1 MSIDADRRLALNDFA
16 GAGLTPFVYADG
28 PCGIRGAHGA
38 TALPSAI
45 TLAASFDPALA
56 EEYGD
61 LLGTEL
67 RAAGCNVLVGPTFDV
82 ARDPYGGRNGE
93 CLGEDPLLVG
103 ELGGRIA
110 RGVHAH
116 RALTVAKHYAAY
128 DRESLR
134 TGDGPYERRT
144 DARDIRLDP
153 RALHEVHL
161 EPFRRAVQD
170 HGVAMLL
177 ACYIR
182 VNGVYAAQSAELLQL
197 PRREWGFTGATLPD
211 FLFAVRDAEAALAAG
226 LDLPALAMPGPPP
239 LSERT
244 EEMVASA
251 PDELIAGIGA
261 HVRSAADQVAL
272 EPAGPVEPS
281 RLGTPAAIELAERVA
296 IEGATLLRNEGV
308 LPLAPGARI
317 ALVGGEHPR
326 HRLTVTGSAA
336 VDLVDERLPD
346 LEASLA
352 GEGIRVVARAGGL
365 PDVPAPALTADDC
378 AGLTAVVTD
387 ASGSREIEL
396 DVARLSADP
405 DDAGRPWSAELTAVL
420 PPQLGAAVAVLEF
433 AGVAEV
439 LLDGEV
445 VASGVREASPLLG
458 GPPFTLRAALPASDR
473 ERTLVVRYRTGPAFA
488 LAEIGILPHLSLG
501 FVALAPVLQDVSA
514 ATSAADVVVVL
525 AGRVTGAGMD
535 ADGLRLP
542 AGQGDV
548 IAAAAAGGRPVVV
561 VTHGAG
567 PIDMPWRRAASAILH
582 VGHGG
587 ERFAPALGRM
597 LSGSA
602 EPGGRLPVTFPDRAP
617 AVPRASVDEN
627 GRLEPTEGVDV
638 GYRSYERAGVAPA
651 YWFGH
656 GLGYARID
664 CPAARVAGRR
674 VQVDLECGPERGGPA
689 VVQLYAR
696 PAEGETLKLAGFGVA
711 RLDAGEQRTL
721 EIEVDAAA
729 LAMRSGDAMVPPSGV
744 VPVHVGFSRGELRH
758 VVEVDLG

>member
-1 MSIDADRRLALNDFA
+1 MSIEADRRLALNDFA
-16 GAGLTPFVYADG
+16 GAGLTPFAYADG
-28 PCGIRGAHGA
+28 PCGIRGAAGA
-38 TALPSAI
+38 TALPSTI
-45 TLAASFDPALA
+45 TLAASFDPSLA
-56 EEYGD
+56 ERYGD

-67 RAAGCNVLVGPTFDV
+67 RAAGCNVLVGPAFDV
-82 ARDPYGGRNGE
+82 VRDPYGGRNGE

-116 RALTVAKHYAAY
+116 RALTVAKHYVAY

-134 TGDGPYERRT
+134 TGDGPYEQRT
-144 DARDIRLDP
+144 DARDMRVDA
-153 RALHEVHL
+153 RTLHEVHL

-182 VNGVYAAQSAELLQL
+182 VNGVYSAQSEELLQL

-211 FLFAVRDAEAALAAG
+211 FLFAVRDARAALAAG
-226 LDLPALAMPGPPP
+226 LDLPALALAGPPP

-251 PDELIAGIGA
+251 PDALVAGIGD
-261 HVRSAADQVAL
+261 HVRAAAAQVAL
-272 EPAGPVEPS
+272 EPAGAVDPS
-281 RLGTPAAIELAERVA
+281 LLGTPAALALAERIAVD
-296 IEGATLLRNEGV
+296 GATLLRNEGV
-308 LPLAPGARI
+308 LPFAPGTRI
-317 ALVGGEHPR
+317 ALIGGEQVR
-326 HRLTVTGSAA
+326 HRLTVAGSAGVA
-336 VDLVDERLPD
+336 LVDERLPD
-346 LEASLA
+346 LEERLA
-352 GEGIRVVARAGGL
+352 DEGLRVAARAGGL
-365 PDVPAPALTADDC
+365 PDVPVAALTADDC
-378 AGLTAVVTD
+378 VGLWAVVTD
-387 ASGSREIEL
+387 ASGTREVEL
-396 DVARLSADP
+396 DVARLAADP
-405 DDAGRPWSAELTAVL
+405 DDAGRPWNAELTAVL
-420 PPQLGAAVAVLEF
+420 PPQLGAAVAVVEF

-445 VASGVREASPLLG
+445 VASGVREASPLLE
-458 GPPFTLRAALPASDR
+458 GPAFTLRAGLPASDR

-488 LAEIGILPHLSLG
+488 LAEIGMVPHLSLG
-501 FVALAPVLQDVSA
+501 VVALEPALRAVSA
-514 ATSAADVVVVL
+514 AASGADAVVVL

-542 AGQGDV
+542 VGQGDL
-548 IAAAAAGGRPVVV
+548 IAAAAGSGRPVVV

-567 PIDMPWRRAASAILH
+567 PIDMPWRRSVAAILH

-587 ERFAPALGRM
+587 ERFAPALARV

-602 EPGGRLPVTFPDRAP
+602 EPGGRLPVTFPDRALP
-617 AVPRASVDEN
+617 VPRAAIDED
-627 GRLEPTEGVDV
+627 GGLEPTEGVDV

-674 VQVDLECGPERGGPA
+674 VQVDLECGPERGGKA

-696 PAEGETLKLAGFGVA
+696 PAHGETLKLAGFGVA

-744 VPVHVGFSRGELRH
+744 VPVHVGFSRGDLRR